1 MPKNS
6 QQDQKQARQ
15 KKNSKG
21 AQAQG
26 TQCRDRDQRQF
37 PLFSASPGILSLQV
51 RPVLLSASFPSPF
64 PKKGCGHACH
74 PSPVP
79 GIG

>member
-21 AQAQG
+21 AQAG
-26 TQCRDRDQRQF
+26 TGI
-37 PLFSASPGILSLQV
+37 SASPPTPRCEKPAAAHPRSVIRTSFELRGLYKPIRDCLGELYLKLSQTIFIF
-51 RPVLLSASFPSPF
+51 S
-64 PKKGCGHACH
+64 
-74 PSPVP
+74 
-79 GIG
+79 I

>member
-26 TQCRDRDQRQF
+26 THFHFTGIKRCIISCHFPEFIRKRLLCIHRRQDTEC
-37 PLFSASPGILSLQV
+37 A
-51 RPVLLSASFPSPF
+51 
-64 PKKGCGHACH
+64 
-74 PSPVP
+74 
-79 GIG
+79 

>member
-26 TQCRDRDQRQF
+26 TQCRDRYQPMTSD
-37 PLFSASPGILSLQV
+37 PAL
-51 RPVLLSASFPSPF
+51 
-64 PKKGCGHACH
+64 
-74 PSPVP
+74 
-79 GIG
+79 

>member
-26 TQCRDRDQRQF
+26 TQCRDRDPRQSSD
-37 PLFSASPGILSLQV
+37 PAMLKTG
-51 RPVLLSASFPSPF
+51 
-64 PKKGCGHACH
+64 GC
-74 PSPVP
+74 P
-79 GIG
+79 